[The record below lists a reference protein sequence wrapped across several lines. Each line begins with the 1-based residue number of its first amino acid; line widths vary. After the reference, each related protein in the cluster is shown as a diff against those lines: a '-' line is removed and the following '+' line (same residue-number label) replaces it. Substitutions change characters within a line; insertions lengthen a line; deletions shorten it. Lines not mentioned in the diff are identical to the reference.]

1 MGSTQ
6 IDRGNSS
13 SKKTSKNKKPLEIS
27 IDLTSLNLIC
37 RFIVSES
44 VYIGRYD
51 ISQIRR
57 LMRMIDANKLA
68 RSGKEFSDRMNFI
81 KFALE
86 AKLDSRLSSKD
97 AVLAYVN
104 QNLPE
109 DINIDL
115 DTPISKEEMEFVRQY
130 VSNMIKFEFMYRDVD
145 ELRNLCNEFSTTNIA
160 HSGNIIERFEDHID
174 MIKNEFRNMRAQDSS
189 ETIFSLKGERFVN
202 QITDTFNKVKSP
214 SRRLYTG
221 MQGFNMLTNGLESG
235 RVYMLF
241 GTTGVGKSVVLLNL
255 AFQIRKYNTRYE
267 RKDPTKTPC
276 VVMLTMENSIV
287 ETTQRLFDLVRGND
301 GRPMES
307 YNSPAEVLEKLKE
320 NGELI
325 LTDESPIDIVIKYKP
340 NRSVNTDYLYSLYDE
355 LEDEGYEP
363 ICFIQDHVKRIRAID
378 SDRDLRIELGNVVN
392 EFKVFATL
400 KDIPVISN
408 SHLNRDASV
417 KIDGVNK
424 SKADITRM
432 LGKENVGESL
442 LMVDNL
448 DMAIII
454 NKEEEY
460 LSSNPNDK
468 ITYIVFKTIKQR
480 YNTEKDYICHPFEY
494 GSTIKMVEDVNSPQ
508 PAFKDTLKSTS
519 NLLNNQYGNMFGPIN
534 TSSMFIKNN
543 DNSNIFAQGTSYNIN
558 SVAEKKPI
566 EDREIPVFD
575 TDTTPLTSD
584 LSEDFIIDE
593 MPQIIPQK
601 QEQRRVKINPF
612 VWHEGPDDA
621 KNIIDDI
628 SNMLNGL

>member
-1 MGSTQ
+1 MSEVAIKREAST
-6 IDRGNSS
+6 S
-13 SKKTSKNKKPLEIS
+13 SKNKKKNPLNMNL
-27 IDLTSLNLIC
+27 DLNTLNIMC
-37 RFIVSES
+37 RFIISES
-44 VYIGRYD
+44 TYIGRYD
-51 ISQIRR
+51 FSQLRR
-57 LMRMIDANKLA
+57 IMQIVDVDKIA
-68 RSGKEFSDRMNFI
+68 RSGKEYNDRI
-81 KFALE
+81 KFVIYGLE
-86 AKLDSRLSSKD
+86 AKLDARLYSKD
-97 AVLAYVN
+97 AVLMYIN
-104 QNLPE
+104 QRIDN
-109 DINIDL
+109 DIAIDI
-115 DTPISKEEMEFVRQY
+115 DTPISKEEMNFLRNY
-130 VSNMIKFEFMYRDVD
+130 ISNMLKFEFVYRDVD
-145 ELRNLCNEFSTTNIA
+145 QIRNLCNEILTTNVA
-160 HSGNIIERFEDHID
+160 HSGDVIDRFESHID
-174 MIKNEFRNMRAQDSS
+174 MIKNEFRNMKAQDSS

-202 QITDTFNKVKSP
+202 QITDTFYKVKSP

-241 GTTGVGKSVVLLNL
+241 GTAGIGKSVVLLNL
-255 AFQIRKYNTRYE
+255 AFQIRKYNITYQL
-267 RKDPTKTPC
+267 KDQTKTPC
-276 VVMLTMENSIV
+276 VVMLTMENSV
-287 ETTQRLFDLVRGND
+287 TETIQRLFDLVRGND

-307 YNSPAEVLEKLKE
+307 YNSPEEVLDTLKK

-340 NRSVNTDYLYSLYDE
+340 NRSVNTDYLYNLYDE

-378 SDRDLRIELGNVVN
+378 SDKDLRIELGNVVN

-400 KDIPVISN
+400 KDIPVISD

-480 YNTEKDYICHPFEY
+480 YNTQKDYICHPFEL
-494 GSTIKMVEDVNSPQ
+494 GSTIKLVEDVNNPN
-508 PAFKDTLKSTS
+508 PAFKDTLRSSS

-534 TSSMFIKNN
+534 TNTMFNN
-543 DNSNIFAQGTSYNIN
+543 NKDNSNIFAQGTAYNIN
-558 SVAEKKPI
+558 NVSEKTTS
-566 EDREIPVFD
+566 DREIPTFEPD
-575 TDTTPLTSD
+575 DTPLTSD
-584 LSEDFIIDE
+584 IADDFIIDE
-593 MPQIIPQK
+593 VPQIIPQK
-601 QEQRRVKINPF
+601 QRTKVNPF
-612 VWHEGPDDA
+612 IYYNIPNTEDA
-621 KNIIDDI
+621 KEVLDDI
-628 SNMLNGL
+628 CKMLA